1 MKFDAI
7 IWFDCGTPKRSWPL
21 RASSASMVG
30 ASARLEFDDN
40 RPGGRNASV
49 AFDQGSK
56 SAYVNAR
63 ALVKADNDGEGY
75 GDESLA
81 AD

>member
-1 MKFDAI
+1 
-7 IWFDCGTPKRSWPL
+7 
-21 RASSASMVG
+21 MVG